1 MTSEEGRRT
10 AKHHVQRIAQRLVE
24 LARVSERA
32 QERFGDE
39 QGGLDMAAQEPFGMK
54 IVRGLIDISQ
64 PQDYDMPEPRVFTQA
79 QQFDMTQPEQRAA
92 HR

>member
-54 IVRGLIDISQ
+54 IVRGHIDFTQ
-64 PQDYDMPEPRVFTQA
+64 PQDYDMPEPGVFTQA

>member
-1 MTSEEGRRT
+1 
-10 AKHHVQRIAQRLVE
+10 
-24 LARVSERA
+24 VSERA

-39 QGGLDMAAQEPFGMK
+39 QGGLDMAAQELFGMK

-92 HR
+92 ATRQAMQVLQATAKEIQKQVA